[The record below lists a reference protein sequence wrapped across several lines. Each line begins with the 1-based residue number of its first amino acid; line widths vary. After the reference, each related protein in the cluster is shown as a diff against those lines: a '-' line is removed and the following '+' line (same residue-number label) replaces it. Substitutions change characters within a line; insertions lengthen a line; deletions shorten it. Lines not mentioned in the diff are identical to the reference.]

1 MDLSIG
7 ILLGSSIQIALFLAP
22 VLVIVSTFIGPG
34 QLNLTFPRSL
44 IVVLFLTVILGAM
57 IAGDGRSNWYKG
69 IQLIIV
75 YLIMAMMLYLI
86 PAV

>member
-1 MDLSIG
+1 MLR
-7 ILLGSSIQIALFLAP
+7 ALAEQSVVEDVVETLY
-22 VLVIVSTFIGPG
+22 IGPG

-69 IQLIIV
+69 VQLIIV
-75 YLIMAMMLYLI
+75 YLIMGMMLYLI
-86 PAV
+86 P

>member
-1 MDLSIG
+1 
-7 ILLGSSIQIALFLAP
+7 
-22 VLVIVSTFIGPG
+22 
-34 QLNLTFPRSL
+34 LNLTFPRSL